1 MFCVVLW
8 HLIINKIKLNAMKV
22 HKTFRFN
29 EELIKV
35 LELQAATENRNL
47 SNLIETILLDY
58 VNNKSK

>member
-1 MFCVVLW
+1 
-8 HLIINKIKLNAMKV
+8 MKV

-29 EELIKV
+29 EELVKT

-47 SNLIETILLDY
+47 SNLVETILLDY

>member
-1 MFCVVLW
+1 
-8 HLIINKIKLNAMKV
+8 MKV

-29 EELIKV
+29 EELVRI
-35 LELQAATENRNL
+35 LEKQAATENRNL